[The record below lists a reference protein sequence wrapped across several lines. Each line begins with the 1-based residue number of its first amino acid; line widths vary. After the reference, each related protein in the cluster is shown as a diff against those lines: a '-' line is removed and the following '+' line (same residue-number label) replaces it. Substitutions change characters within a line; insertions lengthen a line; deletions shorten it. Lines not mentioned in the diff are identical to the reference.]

1 MSDLTIFRQR
11 FRETF
16 VLATFVTSIPL
27 TSAVAQQ
34 SEDTAGGVVE
44 ATPADN
50 GPIEL
55 EAEPSQPK
63 LKFSFRHAPWE
74 DVLEWLAEE
83 ADLSFSTEVVPTGTF
98 NYIDED
104 QSFTAK
110 EAIDLVNSYL
120 LIKGYTIV
128 RKGKMMIVIDLEDEL
143 DAQLVRDLLVETPVA
158 ELDKRGEYEITKT
171 RFNLDKVDAAEAEKQ
186 ISQLMSPVGSIV
198 VMPGAKQMMATET
211 GGTLR
216 MIREILASLEKT
228 AAEDEKGK
236 LHTFPLKIATA
247 DEVLLVARP
256 LLGIEEE
263 KFASEDGTIRIS
275 AGALGRMVFATGDAD
290 SIKLIKQIVEQVDA
304 RDTASDSSG
313 VLEMH
318 QFMSHKVSTADSDSV
333 LRVLQTLF
341 VGDQAVRL
349 EINRSTGGIFA
360 YAKPSQHRA
369 IRATIAEMELN
380 PERVEVIALRNTDP
394 AAATLLIE
402 KLFSTSQKPPIVD
415 GTLNPPQLVVR
426 GSQPQ
431 IEQIRLLL
439 DDMGER
445 AGFGGLMATAAP
457 RTGNVRM
464 IPMTPETANMAIQRI
479 QRIWPTLS
487 RQNEIRIVAPTEES
501 ILRTFPRDDRLQRRG
516 PRRGM
521 GPRGRRPE
529 LERTPGET
537 NEPAEPSGEDREA
550 RIQADTPFVTHSVIA
565 QDVSAQDES
574 AANDTEPEVVE
585 LESATPPT
593 DEQRTGGSDIVV
605 APTPDGLMISSD
617 DTEAL
622 NAIHALIEAFAA
634 TEATSGPRFNL
645 FYLKHVEAETA
656 QTLLTSILTGLTS
669 SPPPT
674 ISASTG
680 STSTPRTGPVSLQ
693 PSSSSALGIG
703 MPHMVADKRLN
714 AIFVHGEP
722 TEVAMIKQLL
732 EVIDIESGPEEVL
745 TFPKPR
751 FIPVF
756 NTDAENVAKVIRE
769 VYANRIIKEETRS
782 RDNNQDRNRGG
793 FPFGGFGRGRGG
805 DQDNNRGGN
814 ATPQATGDL
823 PMMTVGVDI
832 ETNSLVVSA
841 PGPLLSEVESVVQE
855 LDRRAADKPPESIAV
870 FNLKR
875 TEPYV
880 IRDTLVNLLGDQV
893 EVSDASSSD
902 SRSRTSSR
910 ESSRPNS
917 GPSTGVPF
925 MRQPG
930 TGGRIGDRYL
940 QPNAS
945 HAGPDA
951 RSRCNHSR
959 WTVRGGT
966 GRGGFPARGGGTD
979 GSRGGGGRGGANE
992 AAADGNVILRTE
1004 QR

>member
-1 MSDLTIFRQR
+1 MAIDMLDLWVFRQLNLR
-11 FRETF
+11 IF
-16 VLATFVTSIPL
+16 VLTAFIASISL
-27 TSAVAQQ
+27 TSAFAQQ
-34 SEDTAGGVVE
+34 TTELAAEV
-44 ATPADN
+44 ADE
-50 GPIEL
+50 GPIRLDTNED
-55 EAEPSQPK
+55 EPN

-83 ADLSFSTEVVPTGTF
+83 ANLSFSTEVVPSGTF

-104 QSFTAK
+104 QSFSPK

-143 DAQLVRDLLVETPVA
+143 DAQLVRDLLVETPTDD
-158 ELDKRGEYEITKT
+158 LDKRGEYEITKT
-171 RFNLDKVDAAEAEKQ
+171 RFSLDKVDAEEAEKQ

-198 VMPGAKQMMATET
+198 VMPGARQMMVTET

-216 MIREILASLEKT
+216 MIGEILTSLERT

-236 LHTFPLKIATA
+236 LHTFPLRIATA
-247 DEVLLVARP
+247 DEVLVVARP

-263 KFASEDGTIRIS
+263 EFANEEGTIRIS
-275 AGALGRMVFATGDAD
+275 AGALNRTVFATGDAD
-290 SIKLIKQIVEQVDA
+290 SIKLVKQIVEQVDS
-304 RDTASDSSG
+304 RDASGNSSG
-313 VLEMH
+313 IIEMH
-318 QFMSHKVSTADSDSV
+318 QFMSHKVASTDSDSV

-380 PERVEVIALRNTDP
+380 PERMEVIPLRNTDP

-402 KLFSTSQKPPIVD
+402 KMFSTNPKPPLVD
-415 GTLNPPQLVVR
+415 GTLNPAQLVVR

-445 AGFGGLMATAAP
+445 GGLGGTLANMTP

-464 IPMTPETANMAIQRI
+464 IPMTPETANEAIQRI
-479 QRIWPTLS
+479 QRIWPSLR
-487 RQNEIRIVAPTEES
+487 RQNEIRVVTPREES
-501 ILRTFPRDDRLQRRG
+501 LLQSFPSEDRSPRRG
-516 PRRGM
+516 RRRGM
-521 GPRGRRPE
+521 GPRGRRPDI
-529 LERTPGET
+529 ERP
-537 NEPAEPSGEDREA
+537 PAESTPADDPSEEDREA
-550 RIQADTPFVTHSVIA
+550 RLGPVDSFETRVVSDAPPEGSPESNAASPDSGPVAEDT
-565 QDVSAQDES
+565 SASRPD
-574 AANDTEPEVVE
+574 
-585 LESATPPT
+585 
-593 DEQRTGGSDIVV
+593 DIVV
-605 APTPDGLMISSD
+605 APTPQGLMISSD

-622 NAIHALIEAFAA
+622 NAVHALVEAFASSEVA
-634 TEATSGPRFNL
+634 SGPRFNL

-656 QTLLTSILTGLTS
+656 QTLLTSILTGLTAT
-669 SPPPT
+669 PPPT
-674 ISASTG
+674 ISSAATNG
-680 STSTPRTGPVSLQ
+680 STETRTGPVSLQ

-722 TEVAMIKQLL
+722 TEVAMVKQLL

-769 VYANRIIKEETRS
+769 VYSNRIIKEDSRS
-782 RDNNQDRNRGG
+782 RDNNQDRGRGG
-793 FPFGGFGRGRGG
+793 FPFPFFGRGRGG
-805 DQDNNRGGN
+805 DRGGDDRGST
-814 ATPQATGDL
+814 APQATGDL
-823 PMMTVGVDI
+823 PMMTVGVDV
-832 ETNSLVVSA
+832 ETNSLVISA
-841 PGPLLSEVESVVQE
+841 PGPLLSEVESVVRE
-855 LDRRAADKPPESIAV
+855 LDRRAAAKPPESIAV

-893 EVSDASSSD
+893 EVSDTSSTD
-902 SRSRTSSR
+902 NRSRTSSR
-910 ESSRPNS
+910 
-917 GPSTGVPF
+917 PSTGPGTSTAVPF
-925 MRQPG
+925 TRQPG
-930 TGGRIGDRYL
+930 GGGGSAVDIF
-940 QPNAS
+940 
-945 HAGPDA
+945 
-951 RSRCNHSR
+951 SRMRQMQTQRGQSGNR
-959 WTVRGGT
+959 DFRGGT
-966 GRGGFPARGGGTD
+966 GRGGFPTRGGD
-979 GSRGGGGRGGANE
+979 RGGRDRGGR
-992 AAADGNVILRTE
+992 
-1004 QR
+1004 